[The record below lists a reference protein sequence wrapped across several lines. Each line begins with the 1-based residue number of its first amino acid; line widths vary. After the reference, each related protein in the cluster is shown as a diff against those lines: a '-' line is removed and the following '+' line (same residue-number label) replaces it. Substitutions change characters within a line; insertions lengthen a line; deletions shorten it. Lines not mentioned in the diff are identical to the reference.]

1 MQEILPFPTSTD
13 KLRLTITFTL
23 PNFSSR
29 IMSCENKIF
38 KVSAEF
44 LERDFK
50 NINHFYKSNFGVK
63 GAFLKNVQTY
73 YLSK

>member
-1 MQEILPFPTSTD
+1 
-13 KLRLTITFTL
+13 
-23 PNFSSR
+23 
-29 IMSCENKIF
+29 MSCENKIF
-38 KVSAEF
+38 KVYAEF